1 MNDDLADIKVSL
13 ERLVKATEDIR
24 ELIALISLVAEQRR
38 ASDDVDD
45 AIFKGTV
52 LPLVGR
58 VDLLTAENEAPRR
71 LMGDQ

>member
-58 VDLLTAENEAPRR
+58 VDLLTTENEALRR

>member
-1 MNDDLADIKVSL
+1 MNDDLADIKASL

-58 VDLLTAENEAPRR
+58 VDLLTAENEALRR